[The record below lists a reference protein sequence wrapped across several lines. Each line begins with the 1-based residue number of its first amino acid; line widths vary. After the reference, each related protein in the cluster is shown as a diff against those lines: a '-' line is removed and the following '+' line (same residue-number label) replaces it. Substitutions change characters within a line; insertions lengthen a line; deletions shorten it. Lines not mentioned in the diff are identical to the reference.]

1 MRLAV
6 EGAEVQN
13 QQKQQEND
21 KSAPKQQVELVDH
34 CRKETVRTESDTA
47 LSYTG
52 RLGEKQ
58 RRDKK
63 RCFPTEV
70 RG

>member
-1 MRLAV
+1 V

-13 QQKQQEND
+13 PQEQQEND

-34 CRKETVRTESDTA
+34 CRKETVRIKNDAA
-47 LSYTG
+47 LSNTG
-52 RLGEKQ
+52 RRGERQ